1 MNNKMFRGLEIT
13 LTNSETKDII
23 KVFRSLE
30 SRGILSKGTTR
41 NIISEEG
48 GFLNFLKLLMAA
60 GLSLS
65 KFVLLAKSF
74 LVPIELAA
82 TASAKVSVIQ
92 KDIFGVRT
100 TALIISNEEMQYIMK
115 TVQSLKD
122 SGIMM
127 KGVTEIIKNE
137 AKEQKG
143 GFVGM

>member
-1 MNNKMFRGLEIT
+1 MNNKMFRCLEIT

-48 GFLNFLKLLMAA
+48 GFLNFLKPLMAA

>member
-1 MNNKMFRGLEIT
+1 MFRCLEIT

-30 SRGILSKGTTR
+30 NRGILSKGTTR

-48 GFLNFLKLLMAA
+48 GFLNFLKPLMAA

>member
-1 MNNKMFRGLEIT
+1 MFRGLEIT

-23 KVFRSLE
+23 KVFRSSE

-48 GFLNFLKLLMAA
+48 GFLNFLKPLMAA

-82 TASAKVSVIQ
+82 TASAKFSVIQ

>member
-1 MNNKMFRGLEIT
+1 MFRCLEIT

-48 GFLNFLKLLMAA
+48 GFLNFLKQLMAA

>member
-1 MNNKMFRGLEIT
+1 
-13 LTNSETKDII
+13 
-23 KVFRSLE
+23 
-30 SRGILSKGTTR
+30 
-41 NIISEEG
+41 
-48 GFLNFLKLLMAA
+48 MAA

>member
-1 MNNKMFRGLEIT
+1 MFRGLEIT
-13 LTNSETKDII
+13 LKSSKTRDII

-41 NIISEEG
+41 KIISEER
-48 GFLNFLKLLMAA
+48 GFLNFLKPLMAA
-60 GLSLS
+60 GLPLS

-82 TASAKVSVIQ
+82 AASAKVSVIQ
-92 KDIFGVRT
+92 KDIFGSRT

-143 GFVGM
+143 GFLGM

>member
-1 MNNKMFRGLEIT
+1 MFRGLEIT

-48 GFLNFLKLLMAA
+48 GFLNFLKPLMAA

>member
-1 MNNKMFRGLEIT
+1 MNNKMFRCLEIT

-48 GFLNFLKLLMAA
+48 GFLNFLKPLMAA

-127 KGVTEIIKNE
+127 KSVTEIIKNE

>member
-1 MNNKMFRGLEIT
+1 MFRCLEIT

-48 GFLNFLKLLMAA
+48 GFLNFLKPLMAA

-74 LVPIELAA
+74 LVPTELAA

-100 TALIISNEEMQYIMK
+100 TALINSNEEMQYIMK

>member
-1 MNNKMFRGLEIT
+1 MFRCLEIT

-48 GFLNFLKLLMAA
+48 GFLNFLKPLMAA

-127 KGVTEIIKNE
+127 KGVTEIIKYE

>member
-1 MNNKMFRGLEIT
+1 MFRCLEIT

-48 GFLNFLKLLMAA
+48 GFLNFLKPLMAA

-65 KFVLLAKSF
+65 KFVLLAESF

>member
-23 KVFRSLE
+23 KVLRSLE

-41 NIISEEG
+41 KIISEER
-48 GFLNFLKLLMAA
+48 GFLNFLKPLMAA
-60 GLSLS
+60 GLPLS

-82 TASAKVSVIQ
+82 AASAKVSVIQ
-92 KDIFGVRT
+92 KDIFGTRT

-115 TVQSLKD
+115 TIQSLKD

-127 KGVTEIIKNE
+127 KGVTEIIKN
-137 AKEQKG
+137 
-143 GFVGM
+143 

>member
-1 MNNKMFRGLEIT
+1 MFRCLEIT

-48 GFLNFLKLLMAA
+48 GFLNFLKPLMAA

-127 KGVTEIIKNE
+127 KSVTEIIKNE

>member
-1 MNNKMFRGLEIT
+1 MFRCLEIT

-48 GFLNFLKLLMAA
+48 GFLNFLKPLMAA

>member
-1 MNNKMFRGLEIT
+1 MFRCLEIT

>member
-82 TASAKVSVIQ
+82 TASAKFSVIQ

>member
-1 MNNKMFRGLEIT
+1 MFRCLEIT
-13 LTNSETKDII
+13 VTNSETKDII

-48 GFLNFLKLLMAA
+48 GFLNFLKPLMAA

-127 KGVTEIIKNE
+127 KSVTEIIKNE

>member
-1 MNNKMFRGLEIT
+1 MFRCLEIT

-48 GFLNFLKLLMAA
+48 GSLNFLKPLMAA

>member
-1 MNNKMFRGLEIT
+1 MNNKMFRCLEIT

-48 GFLNFLKLLMAA
+48 GFLNFLKPLMAA
-60 GLSLS
+60 VLPLS
-65 KFVLLAKSF
+65 KFALLAKSF

-82 TASAKVSVIQ
+82 AGSAKVSVIQ
-92 KDIFGVRT
+92 KDIFGTRT

-115 TVQSLKD
+115 TIQSLKD

-127 KGVTEIIKNE
+127 KGVTEIIKN
-137 AKEQKG
+137 
-143 GFVGM
+143 

>member
-1 MNNKMFRGLEIT
+1 MFRCLEIT
-13 LTNSETKDII
+13 VTNSETKDII

-48 GFLNFLKLLMAA
+48 GFLNFLKPLMAA

>member
-13 LTNSETKDII
+13 LKSSKTRDII

-41 NIISEEG
+41 KIISEER
-48 GFLNFLKLLMAA
+48 GFLNFLKPLMAA
-60 GLSLS
+60 GLPLS

-82 TASAKVSVIQ
+82 AASAKVSVIQ
-92 KDIFGVRT
+92 KDIFGSRT

-115 TVQSLKD
+115 TVQSLKERFKYND
-122 SGIMM
+122 
-127 KGVTEIIKNE
+127 ERCH
-137 AKEQKG
+137 
-143 GFVGM
+143 